1 MLGIPGIP
9 ENWHVL
15 HFSDDCEPGLTGTQN
30 EAASRME
37 YNRENF
43 VTRWGA
49 DEDFVSEAR
58 SVEEES
64 NPEESVDLT
73 MPQGRPLREA
83 LESVDASSLEE
94 LVSKRAT
101 VMKNVTRFVNKGPFR
116 IALVLEEAT
125 GTERCCQERGWKVF
139 LQLSH
144 VVAHTS
150 KRLTDLQRE
159 LASFFPRANM

>member
-1 MLGIPGIP
+1 
-9 ENWHVL
+9 
-15 HFSDDCEPGLTGTQN
+15 
-30 EAASRME
+30 ME

-43 VTRWGA
+43 VTRWEA

-83 LESVDASSLEE
+83 LVSVDASCLEE

-101 VMKNVTRFVNKGPFR
+101 VMKNVTRVVKKDHS
-116 IALVLEEAT
+116 
-125 GTERCCQERGWKVF
+125 GTRLSWKRPQGRRGAAKNGDGKCF
-139 LQLSH
+139 FFCRMLL
-144 VVAHTS
+144 HTP
-150 KRLTDLQRE
+150 
-159 LASFFPRANM
+159 PRG